1 MHDLRNACGRAVSLL
16 IRCVRPVTT
25 TATSAQGKRNRRATC
40 ECAEAAPAWVVSV
53 LSHSPHRHGEKPGI
67 EEQHILSAVVSYST
81 MTTTTTG
88 LLRGATIELERAV
101 PEMDGQRVR
110 VMLEP
115 VEEERLSAQQQREFW
130 RVWVERGPE
139 GPIEDGVDT
148 DLP

>member
-1 MHDLRNACGRAVSLL
+1 M
-16 IRCVRPVTT
+16 
-25 TATSAQGKRNRRATC
+25 
-40 ECAEAAPAWVVSV
+40 
-53 LSHSPHRHGEKPGI
+53 
-67 EEQHILSAVVSYST
+67 

-88 LLRGATIELERAV
+88 LLRGATIELESAV

-139 GPIEDGVDT
+139 GPIEDGIDT